1 MNSIENHDGTPPVQA
16 DLVKLVPL
24 ALEALQRMFIRDQ
37 ELFCYREKR
46 LGNRLLPEGL
56 SVRYTAITLIGLLSA
71 QQHGVSIPFDLERLA
86 QRLYS
91 ATESGLGDLGLISWG
106 LSLQWPILAQ
116 QIAETLKYKIHA
128 NTLAVLNPMELSWLL
143 IGLCMLYRSGVS
155 RDETLAHDTAHVLLS
170 THEARTGLFYRTTP
184 GVRSIIRP
192 LASFAMHI
200 YPIYAL
206 ATYAETFQRMT
217 LLAPAQA
224 CADRLCALQLSDG
237 GWPWMYD
244 VRTGT
249 VVDPYPVY
257 SVHQDGMAPMALLKL
272 TQVGGYDFSAAI
284 ERGIRWLQQNNALKA
299 SMIDEK
305 WRTIWRAQEVPR
317 VFGLQARLMVNGLS
331 ALLLKRAG
339 ITIGPMEIVAECRP
353 YHLGWLLHAVY
364 IGV

>member
-1 MNSIENHDGTPPVQA
+1 MNSTESHDDTPSARV
-16 DLVKLVPL
+16 DLTKLVPL
-24 ALEALQRMFIRDQ
+24 ALEALQRMFICDQ
-37 ELFCYREKR
+37 DLFCYREKR
-46 LGNRLLPEGL
+46 LGDRLLLEGL
-56 SVRYTAITLIGLLSA
+56 SVRYTAITLIGLVSA
-71 QQHGVSIPFDLERLA
+71 QQHGVKIPFNLERLA
-86 QRLYS
+86 QRLHR

-116 QIAETLKYKIHA
+116 QIAGTLKYKIDA
-128 NTLAVLNPMELSWLL
+128 NALAVLNPMELSWLL

-155 RDETLAHDTAHVLLS
+155 RDETLVHDTAYVLLS
-170 THEARTGLFYRTTP
+170 THETRTGLFYRTTP
-184 GVRSIIRP
+184 GVRSVIRP

-206 ATYAETFQRMT
+206 AIYAETFQRMA

-224 CADRLCALQLSDG
+224 CAERLCVLQLSDG

-244 VRTGT
+244 VRTGS

-272 TQVGGYDFSAAI
+272 TQVGGYDFSVAI

-299 SMIDEK
+299 RMIDEK
-305 WRTIWRAQEVPR
+305 WHTIWRAQEVPR
-317 VFGLQARLMVNGLS
+317 VFGFQARLMVNAVS

-339 ITIGPMEIVAECRP
+339 ITIGPMKIVAECRP

-364 IGV
+364 LGV